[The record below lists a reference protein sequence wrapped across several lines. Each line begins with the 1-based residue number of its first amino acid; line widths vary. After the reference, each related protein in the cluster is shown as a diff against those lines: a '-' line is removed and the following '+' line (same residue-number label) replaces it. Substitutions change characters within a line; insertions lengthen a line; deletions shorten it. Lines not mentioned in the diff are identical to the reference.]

1 MTNTHSGPRWLVA
14 SGNPGKLRELQA
26 MLAPRGVQLVS
37 QKALGIADAE
47 EPWPTFVENALAKA
61 RHGAR
66 ASGLPTLA
74 DDSGLCVPALGGAP
88 GVRSARFALDV
99 ITDPARRAALQGGG
113 REALDAENIVQL
125 LAQCRALPAHGGAP
139 GGRVPGAAVPGAA
152 VPGAAVPGGRVTDDH
167 VPEAHV
173 AGGTIPLATD
183 SGTGIRA
190 YFYSILVWVAS
201 ADDPRPLIAEGIW
214 WGSLLPAPQGEGG
227 FGYDPIFR
235 PDGFDCSSAEL
246 TAAQKN
252 AISHRHRAM
261 VRLQALLDEVAA
273 GGLPAAGAP
282 VGAGDT
288 TQPGRRSVSGLVGE
302 PVAFGTAGSAHRG

>member
-1 MTNTHSGPRWLVA
+1 MMDMHSGPRWLVA

-47 EPWPTFVENALAKA
+47 EPWPTFVENALTKA

-99 ITDPARRAALQGGG
+99 ITDPARRAALQTGG

-125 LAQCRALPAHGGAP
+125 LAQCQALAGHG
-139 GGRVPGAAVPGAA
+139 
-152 VPGAAVPGGRVTDDH
+152 
-167 VPEAHV
+167 E
-173 AGGTIPLATD
+173 
-183 SGTGIRA
+183 SGTGVRA
-190 YFYSILVWVAS
+190 YFYSVLVWLAS

-214 WGSLLPAPQGEGG
+214 RGTLLPAPQGEGG

-246 TAAQKN
+246 TPTQKN

-273 GGLPAAGAP
+273 GGLAAAGTAC
-282 VGAGDT
+282 
-288 TQPGRRSVSGLVGE
+288 SV
-302 PVAFGTAGSAHRG
+302 HRG

>member
-125 LAQCRALPAHGGAP
+125 LAQCRALPAHGEAP
-139 GGRVPGAAVPGAA
+139 GGRVPGA
-152 VPGAAVPGGRVTDDH
+152 RVTGDH

-214 WGSLLPAPQGEGG
+214 WGTLLPAPQGEGG

-235 PDGFDCSSAEL
+235 PDGFECSSAEL

-288 TQPGRRSVSGLVGE
+288 TQPGARSVSGLAGE

>member
-1 MTNTHSGPRWLVA
+1 MMDMHSGPRWLVA

-47 EPWPTFVENALAKA
+47 EPWPTFVENALTKA

-99 ITDPARRAALQGGG
+99 ITDPARRAALQTGG
-113 REALDAENIVQL
+113 RKALDAENIVQL
-125 LAQCRALPAHGGAP
+125 LAQGGAC
-139 GGRVPGAAVPGAA
+139 VPGAEVPGA
-152 VPGAAVPGGRVTDDH
+152 H
-167 VPEAHV
+167 VPDSHVLDAHA
-173 AGGTIPLATD
+173 AGGTVPLVAD
-183 SGTGIRA
+183 SGTGVRA
-190 YFYSILVWVAS
+190 YFYSVLVWLAS

-214 WGSLLPAPQGEGG
+214 WGTLLPAPQGEGG

-246 TAAQKN
+246 TPTQKN

-261 VRLQALLDEVAA
+261 VRLQALLDEA
-273 GGLPAAGAP
+273 AAGA
-282 VGAGDT
+282 
-288 TQPGRRSVSGLVGE
+288 QGL
-302 PVAFGTAGSAHRG
+302 T

>member
-1 MTNTHSGPRWLVA
+1 MMDMHSGPRWLVA

-47 EPWPTFVENALAKA
+47 EPWPTFVENALTKA

-99 ITDPARRAALQGGG
+99 ITDPARRAALQTGG

-125 LAQCRALPAHGGAP
+125 LAQCRALQAHGGAC
-139 GGRVPGAAVPGAA
+139 VPGAEVPGA
-152 VPGAAVPGGRVTDDH
+152 H
-167 VPEAHV
+167 VPDSHVLDAHA
-173 AGGTIPLATD
+173 AGGTVPLVAD
-183 SGTGIRA
+183 SGTGVRA
-190 YFYSILVWVAS
+190 YFYSVLVWLAS

-214 WGSLLPAPQGEGG
+214 WGTLLPAPQGEGG

-246 TAAQKN
+246 TPAQKN

-261 VRLQALLDEVAA
+261 VRLQVLLDEVAA
-273 GGLPAAGAP
+273 GGLAAAGTAC
-282 VGAGDT
+282 
-288 TQPGRRSVSGLVGE
+288 SV
-302 PVAFGTAGSAHRG
+302 HRG

>member
-1 MTNTHSGPRWLVA
+1 MMDMHSGPRWLVA

-26 MLAPRGVQLVS
+26 MLVPRGVQLVS

-47 EPWPTFVENALAKA
+47 EPWPTFVENALTKA

-99 ITDPARRAALQGGG
+99 ITDPARRAALQIGG

-125 LAQCRALPAHGGAP
+125 LAQCRALQAHGGACVP
-139 GGRVPGAAVPGAA
+139 EEAVLGAQVPGAPVSDAHVLGA
-152 VPGAAVPGGRVTDDH
+152 H
-167 VPEAHV
+167 VPDAHV
-173 AGGTIPLATD
+173 SDAHAAGGTVTLATD
-183 SGTGIRA
+183 SGTGVRA
-190 YFYSILVWVAS
+190 YFYSVLVWLAS

-214 WGSLLPAPQGEGG
+214 WGTLLPAPQGEGG

-246 TAAQKN
+246 TPAQKN

-261 VRLQALLDEVAA
+261 VRLQVLLDEVAA
-273 GGLPAAGAP
+273 GGLAAAGTAC
-282 VGAGDT
+282 
-288 TQPGRRSVSGLVGE
+288 SV
-302 PVAFGTAGSAHRG
+302 HRG